1 MGHSVKQFL
10 LGFPAVFLVAT
21 LAYFLAAQS
30 QLKAWGLEYVLWAII
45 LGFLV
50 SNTVGTPKLIL
61 AAARP
66 EYFIKTGL
74 VLLGSTILMNKI
86 LLIGIPGVVVTWVVT
101 PIVLI
106 STFWFG
112 QKILKIESPELNITI
127 SADMSVSGVSAA
139 IAAGAASRAKKEEIT
154 LAIGISILFTA
165 FMMVV
170 MPLAIRAIGM
180 HHVLGGAW
188 MGGTIDSTGA
198 VVAAG
203 EILGPVARDV
213 AATIKMIQNII
224 IGLMAF
230 CVAAYWC
237 LVIDPSRAGEADLS
251 FRGALRQIWA
261 RFPRFVLGFIG
272 ASIIFSLI
280 YAVLGADSARVLL
293 DEGAIRGMISP
304 LQGWFFAL
312 AFASIGLTTDF
323 RELFPLLRGG
333 KPVILYVCG
342 QSFNI
347 VLTLT
352 VAYLMFFKAFPHITE
367 IISK

>member
-1 MGHSVKQFL
+1 MNQEAEAKIAEWRSALSAEAKAKSAANVNPYKPYHYLDSSLHLSLALFFPSVFTSWVIRETISA
-10 LGFPAVFLVAT
+10 GISAVFLVAT

-180 HHVLGGAW
+180 HHVLRGHGW
-188 MGGTIDSTGA
+188 VVPLTLTGA

-203 EILGPVARDV
+203 EIWV
-213 AATIKMIQNII
+213 
-224 IGLMAF
+224 
-230 CVAAYWC
+230 
-237 LVIDPSRAGEADLS
+237 
-251 FRGALRQIWA
+251 RGQR
-261 RFPRFVLGFIG
+261 
-272 ASIIFSLI
+272 
-280 YAVLGADSARVLL
+280 
-293 DEGAIRGMISP
+293 RGC
-304 LQGWFFAL
+304 
-312 AFASIGLTTDF
+312 
-323 RELFPLLRGG
+323 
-333 KPVILYVCG
+333 Y
-342 QSFNI
+342 
-347 VLTLT
+347 
-352 VAYLMFFKAFPHITE
+352 H
-367 IISK
+367 

>member
-1 MGHSVKQFL
+1 MKF
-10 LGFPAVFLVAT
+10 
-21 LAYFLAAQS
+21 
-30 QLKAWGLEYVLWAII
+30 
-45 LGFLV
+45 
-50 SNTVGTPKLIL
+50 
-61 AAARP
+61 
-66 EYFIKTGL
+66 
-74 VLLGSTILMNKI
+74 GS
-86 LLIGIPGVVVTWVVT
+86 
-101 PIVLI
+101 
-106 STFWFG
+106 
-112 QKILKIESPELNITI
+112 
-127 SADMSVSGVSAA
+127 
-139 IAAGAASRAKKEEIT
+139 
-154 LAIGISILFTA
+154 
-165 FMMVV
+165 
-170 MPLAIRAIGM
+170 
-180 HHVLGGAW
+180 
-188 MGGTIDSTGA
+188 
-198 VVAAG
+198 
-203 EILGPVARDV
+203 VARDV

-352 VAYLMFFKAFPHITE
+352 VAYLMFFKAFPHI
-367 IISK
+367 